1 MYHYYFKAKGLAM
14 NEEYVPLPDH
24 ELSVAL
30 SPRDRYASLRSDV
43 YRALLHAYV
52 QATPSSYSVEF
63 GLVMTEIA
71 LMLDGE
77 RRLSMRLDD
86 NFLVGVNMV
95 CLEFVE
101 MKQQVVA
108 LMDPGRRLCLA
119 KMQLGVSSKKMQLGV
134 SGLLWSATGCGNF
147 NFTMG
152 I

>member
-1 MYHYYFKAKGLAM
+1 M
-14 NEEYVPLPDH
+14 
-24 ELSVAL
+24 
-30 SPRDRYASLRSDV
+30 
-43 YRALLHAYV
+43 
-52 QATPSSYSVEF
+52 
-63 GLVMTEIA
+63 MTEIA

-119 KMQLGVSSKKMQLGV
+119 VSRYGRIDFSVRPGENATRCFIKKN
-134 SGLLWSATGCGNF
+134 ATRC
-147 NFTMG
+147 
-152 I
+152 